1 MRFNVTW
8 PPAWRSETLLS
19 LRALR
24 NLVIQRI
31 ALIKGDATMRS
42 AQSGRTSLAAIDRKA
57 ATAKSCSCQF
67 LVRARD
73 PRDK

>member
-31 ALIKGDATMRS
+31 ALIKGDETMRS
-42 AQSGRTSLAAIDRKA
+42 AQLRPVSIPHRDVSFQEAE
-57 ATAKSCSCQF
+57 TAVSM
-67 LVRARD
+67 AD
-73 PRDK
+73 MGA